1 MNIGILSKRTNMFT
15 GKITQYYEQYD
26 NTVSVFTLENLVI
39 NEDLLKNDFY
49 ILKSKGLF
57 FLYAG
62 FFLEANNV
70 KVIPD
75 PQLSFMQKHRV
86 QSHYLLKR
94 AGLLT
99 PNFFLGSL
107 GTLRNQLRKTDFPLI
122 IKPFMGSGS
131 RGVEVINSIDDL
143 NPIKDG
149 IFYLENYIAGEHYN
163 VYFIADQVC
172 TLVKPPL
179 ANEHV
184 EMEKIKTPDDIQKI
198 IEKWRTYL
206 GEKALFGHLDIVREE
221 KSNDLFIV
229 DPGSFPEFSN
239 WKSEVSPVEKIC
251 NLILKHVGK

>member
-15 GKITQYYEQYD
+15 GKITQHYEQCGH
-26 NTVSVFTLENLVI
+26 TVSVYTLENLVI

-62 FFLEANNV
+62 FFLEANDV

-75 PQLSFMQKHRV
+75 PHLSYMQKHRI

-99 PNFFLGSL
+99 PNFYLGSL
-107 GTLRNQLRKTDFPLI
+107 ETLRNQLRVTDYPLI
-122 IKPFMGSGS
+122 IKPFMRSGS
-131 RGVEVINSIDDL
+131 RGVKVINSSDDL
-143 NPIKDG
+143 NPSNKKIL
-149 IFYLENYIAGEHYN
+149 YLEKFIAGEHYN

-184 EMEKIKTPDDIQKI
+184 EMKKIKTPNDILKVI
-198 IEKWRTYL
+198 KKWRNYL
-206 GEKALFGHLDIVREE
+206 GERILFGHLDIVREE
-221 KSNDLFIV
+221 KSNNLFIV

-239 WKSEVSPVEKIC
+239 WKCETSPVEEIG
-251 NLILKHVGK
+251 NLILDHAVK